1 MVLPFVVL
9 RNNPVLLHWALRWL
23 IVIVAV
29 AVTVEGSDCV
39 RLRDLRKDGQGAS
52 SGRR

>member
-29 AVTVEGSDCV
+29 TVEGVDCV